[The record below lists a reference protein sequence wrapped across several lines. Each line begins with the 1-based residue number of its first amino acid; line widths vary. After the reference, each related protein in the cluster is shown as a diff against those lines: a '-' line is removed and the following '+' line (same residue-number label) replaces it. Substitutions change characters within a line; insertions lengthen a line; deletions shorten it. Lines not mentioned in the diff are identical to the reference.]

1 MLLFL
6 GNDQIRYSSNLSLH
20 IFLIQNRFYINFQTF
35 FVVVIDLLSNNNLN
49 FIADWYNWDCYH
61 Q

>member
-6 GNDQIRYSSNLSLH
+6 ENDQKRYRSNLSLH

-35 FVVVIDLLSNNNLN
+35 FVVVIDLFSNNNLN
-49 FIADWYNWDCYH
+49 FIADWYNWDC
-61 Q
+61 

>member
-1 MLLFL
+1 MLLVL
-6 GNDQIRYSSNLSLH
+6 ENDQKRYRSNLSLH

-49 FIADWYNWDCYH
+49 FIADWYNWDC
-61 Q
+61 